1 MTEFKIIG
9 HKLNTKN
16 INYVSI
22 YLPRTQGSRNLN
34 PILFIITSKNM
45 LQHINLT
52 KHKQDLQVENYN
64 MLIKEIKGLNKW
76 RHISHSLAEKF
87 NIDSWG

>member
-1 MTEFKIIG
+1 
-9 HKLNTKN
+9 
-16 INYVSI
+16 
-22 YLPRTQGSRNLN
+22 
-34 PILFIITSKNM
+34 M

-76 RHISHSLAEKF
+76 RHISHSWAEKF